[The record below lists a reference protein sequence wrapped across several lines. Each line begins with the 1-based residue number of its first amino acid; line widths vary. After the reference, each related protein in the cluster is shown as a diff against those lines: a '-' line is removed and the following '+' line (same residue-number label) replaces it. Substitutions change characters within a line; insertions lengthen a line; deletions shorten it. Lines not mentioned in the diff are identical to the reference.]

1 MMALIFSSCSLPFLA
16 AIADSGV
23 FDKLLAAFDRQ
34 GGDL

>member
-1 MMALIFSSCSLPFLA
+1 MALIFSTCSLPFLA

-23 FDKLLAAFDRQ
+23 FDKLLATFDRQ